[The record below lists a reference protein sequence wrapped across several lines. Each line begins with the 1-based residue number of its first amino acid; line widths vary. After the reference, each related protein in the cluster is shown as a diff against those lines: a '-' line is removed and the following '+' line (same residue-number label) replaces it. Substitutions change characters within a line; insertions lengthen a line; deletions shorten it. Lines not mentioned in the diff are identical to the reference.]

1 MKFPYKVNL
10 CYIFNNKEE
19 VLLQHKARGFG
30 AGKWNGPR
38 GKIKPNETPEEAT
51 VREIMEETG
60 LTVNK
65 LNKAGEIEFIF
76 TADYSSNNYTYVY
89 TCHYWQGKPENKGEG
104 GLKQFKKE
112 EIPLEKMWDD
122 DKYWLMDVL
131 NGKQIKKRFYFN
143 KDGKVIK
150 HQNI

>member
-10 CYIFNNKEE
+10 CYIFNNKGE

-30 AGKWNGPR
+30 AGKWNGPG
-38 GKIKPNETPEEAT
+38 GKIKPNETPKEAT
-51 VREIMEETG
+51 VREVMEETG

-76 TADYSSNNYTYVY
+76 TADYNSNNYTHVY
-89 TCHYWQGKPENKGEG
+89 ICYDWQGKPENKGEG
-104 GLKQFKKE
+104 ELKWFRKE
-112 EIPLEKMWDD
+112 KIPLEKMWDD

-150 HQNI
+150 HQDI